1 MANQLAVGPL
11 TLRHA
16 STRPGGVGGQRDYDV
31 MFGGKVIGRIWHAY
45 GGSNVPPD
53 RPWMWLLTDAVLPP
67 TVPDQGFA
75 ASRDEAEA
83 ALSRQ
88 WRKSL
93 KVARRSHT

>member
-1 MANQLAVGPL
+1 MTNQPVVGPL

-16 STRPGGVGGQRDYDV
+16 SKRPGGFGGQRDYDV
-31 MFGGKVIGRIWHAY
+31 MFAGKVIGRIWHAY
-45 GGSNVPPD
+45 RGANAPPD
-53 RPWMWLLTDAVLPP
+53 RPWMWLLTDTVVPPAV
-67 TVPDQGFA
+67 TDHGFA

-93 KVARRSHT
+93 KAARRSTV